1 MRILVTGGL
10 GFIGAALVKGLLQK
24 GHAVRVL
31 DDASRGTQRRLA
43 DVWAS
48 IDFMAGDVR
57 DPAAVSAALKGMDE
71 VHHLAFVNGTQF
83 FYSAPELVLDVGVRG
98 MLNVIDGC
106 RAQGVGR
113 LILASSSE
121 VYHEPLQFPTD
132 ETAPLTVPDP
142 LNPRFSYSGG
152 KIASELLAL
161 NFGRRDFE
169 RVLIFRPHNI
179 YGPDM
184 GWEHVVPQLA
194 LRLMRATKD
203 LNPIPFSIQGSG
215 RESRTFCHVDDLV
228 AGVLALRERG
238 EHLGIY
244 NIGTTE
250 EITIADL
257 AHRMADWFGRNI
269 VLQPG
274 EAPQGAPS
282 RRCPDIRKLAALGY
296 SPAVTLA
303 QGLPET
309 LGWYADHAH
318 LAPSS

>member
-238 EHLGIY
+238 EHLGI
-244 NIGTTE
+244 
-250 EITIADL
+250 
-257 AHRMADWFGRNI
+257 
-269 VLQPG
+269 
-274 EAPQGAPS
+274 
-282 RRCPDIRKLAALGY
+282 
-296 SPAVTLA
+296 
-303 QGLPET
+303 
-309 LGWYADHAH
+309 
-318 LAPSS
+318 